1 MAGTWYKVVIVDYAE
16 TALEEILVL
25 PFGTIIIE
33 LLCYRPQGDP
43 SWKAFLL
50 SSTSTEVQVCFLNKV
65 IGNWQVKCSKKKL
78 PKVSQQFQ

>member
-1 MAGTWYKVVIVDYAE
+1 MAGSWYKVVIVDYAE

-43 SWKAFLL
+43 SWKAFLFVIKYEHW
-50 SSTSTEVQVCFLNKV
+50 SSDVF
-65 IGNWQVKCSKKKL
+65 
-78 PKVSQQFQ
+78 SQ

>member
-1 MAGTWYKVVIVDYAE
+1 MAGSWYKVVIVDYAE

-43 SWKAFLL
+43 S
-50 SSTSTEVQVCFLNKV
+50 
-65 IGNWQVKCSKKKL
+65 
-78 PKVSQQFQ
+78 